1 MQPKLGIPKIH
12 AAQVRDTKV
21 TYSPSKGYQSY
32 KQPKLGIP
40 KLHAAQV
47 RDTKV
52 TYSPS
57 KGYQSYMQPN

>member
-21 TYSPSKGYQSY
+21 TCSPSQGYQSY
-32 KQPKLGIP
+32 MQPKSGIP

-47 RDTKV
+47 RDTI
-52 TYSPS
+52 
-57 KGYQSYMQPN
+57 SYM